1 MYRGAI
7 ICSEYVPQP
16 GDFLF
21 RSNRNDTLAHGIELN
36 IRWGM
41 MFKIART
48 STITQ
53 KIIDQIRTAILAG
66 RLKPGDILPPEKEL
80 MEQFGVS
87 KQTLR
92 ESLRALEH
100 MGLIDVRKGIGGGA
114 HIVEVDIEV
123 TKQSLANFLYF
134 KNLSIENLSEL
145 RKLLEPHAAEKA
157 ARDFSKEDL
166 AHLKKLNDMA
176 RDSLNKNFL
185 EEMSH
190 NEINFHR
197 VIAKNTDNPI
207 LILILDFVENLLEDF
222 KKVLKPD
229 LVFSKSV
236 LDAHD
241 KIFEAIANKD
251 PQKASAE
258 MYQHVH
264 DVELHLAKLK
274 QDIDLWQ
281 VGLKH
286 A

>member
-1 MYRGAI
+1 
-7 ICSEYVPQP
+7 
-16 GDFLF
+16 
-21 RSNRNDTLAHGIELN
+21 
-36 IRWGM
+36 

-66 RLKPGDILPPEKEL
+66 KLKPGDILPHEKEL
-80 MEQFGVS
+80 TEQFGVS

-134 KNLSIENLSEL
+134 KDLTIENLSEL
-145 RKLLEPHAAEKA
+145 RKLIEPHAAGKA
-157 ARDFSKEDL
+157 AEHISKDDL
-166 AHLKKLNDMA
+166 EELGKLNETA
-176 RDSLNKNFL
+176 RGNLNNNLL

-190 NEINFHR
+190 DEINFHR
-197 VIAKNTDNPI
+197 VIAQNTGNPI

-229 LVFSKSV
+229 LAFSKSV

-241 KIFEAIANKD
+241 KIYQAICDKD
-251 PQKASAE
+251 PKKASTE
-258 MYQHVH
+258 MYQHVY

-281 VGLKH
+281 ACLKTGS
-286 A
+286 

>member
-1 MYRGAI
+1 
-7 ICSEYVPQP
+7 
-16 GDFLF
+16 
-21 RSNRNDTLAHGIELN
+21 
-36 IRWGM
+36 

-66 RLKPGDILPPEKEL
+66 KLKPGDILPHEKEL
-80 MEQFGVS
+80 TEQFGVS

-134 KNLSIENLSEL
+134 KDLTIENLSEL
-145 RKLLEPHAAEKA
+145 RKLIEPHAAGKA
-157 ARDFSKEDL
+157 AEHISKDDL
-166 AHLKKLNDMA
+166 EELGKLNETA
-176 RDSLNKNFL
+176 RGNLNNNLL

-190 NEINFHR
+190 DEINFHR
-197 VIAKNTDNPI
+197 VIAQNTGNPI

-229 LVFSKSV
+229 LAFSKSV

-241 KIFEAIANKD
+241 KIYQAICDKD
-251 PQKASAE
+251 SKKASTE
-258 MYQHVH
+258 MYQHVY

-281 VGLKH
+281 ACLKTGS
-286 A
+286 

>member
-1 MYRGAI
+1 
-7 ICSEYVPQP
+7 
-16 GDFLF
+16 
-21 RSNRNDTLAHGIELN
+21 
-36 IRWGM
+36 

-53 KIIDQIRTAILAG
+53 KIIGQIRTAILEG
-66 RLKPGDILPPEKEL
+66 KLKPGDILPPEKEL
-80 MEQFGVS
+80 TEQFGVS

-134 KNLSIENLSEL
+134 KDLSIENLSEL
-145 RKLLEPHAAEKA
+145 RKLIEPHAAGKA
-157 ARDFSKEDL
+157 AEHISKNDL
-166 AHLKKLNDMA
+166 EELGKLNETA
-176 RDSLNKNFL
+176 RDNLDNNLL

-190 NEINFHR
+190 DEINFHR
-197 VIAKNTDNPI
+197 VIAQNTGNPI

-229 LVFSKSV
+229 LAFSKSV

-241 KIFEAIANKD
+241 KIYQAICDED
-251 PQKASAE
+251 PKKASTE
-258 MYQHVH
+258 MYQHVY
-264 DVELHLAKLK
+264 DVEMHLAKLK

-281 VGLKH
+281 VCLKTGS
-286 A
+286 

>member
-1 MYRGAI
+1 
-7 ICSEYVPQP
+7 
-16 GDFLF
+16 
-21 RSNRNDTLAHGIELN
+21 
-36 IRWGM
+36 
-41 MFKIART
+41 MFKTARP

-66 RLKPGDILPPEKEL
+66 KLKPGDVLPPEKEL

-114 HIVEVDIEV
+114 HIVEVDMEV
-123 TKQSLANFLYF
+123 TKESLANFLYF
-134 KNLSIENLSEL
+134 KNLTIENLSEL

-157 ARDFSKEDL
+157 ARDISKEDL
-166 AHLKKLNDMA
+166 EHLKQLNDTA
-176 RDSLNKNFL
+176 RNNLQNNFL
-185 EEMSH
+185 QELSH

-197 VIAKNTDNPI
+197 VIAKNTGNPI

-229 LVFSKSV
+229 QTFSESV

-241 KIFEAIANKD
+241 KIYNAICNQD
-251 PQKASAE
+251 PEKAATE

-264 DVELHLAKLK
+264 EVERHLAKLK
-274 QDIDLWQ
+274 EDVDIWQ
-281 VGLKH
+281 TRIQRT
-286 A
+286 

>member
-1 MYRGAI
+1 
-7 ICSEYVPQP
+7 
-16 GDFLF
+16 
-21 RSNRNDTLAHGIELN
+21 
-36 IRWGM
+36 
-41 MFKIART
+41 MFKTARP

-66 RLKPGDILPPEKEL
+66 KLRPGDVLPPEKEL

-134 KNLSIENLSEL
+134 KDLTIENLSEL
-145 RKLLEPHAAEKA
+145 RKLIEPHAAGKA
-157 ARDFSKEDL
+157 AEHISKDDL
-166 AHLKKLNDMA
+166 EELGKLNETA
-176 RDSLNKNFL
+176 RGNLNNNLL

-190 NEINFHR
+190 DEINFHR
-197 VIAKNTDNPI
+197 VIAQNTGNPI

-229 LVFSKSV
+229 LAFSKSV

-241 KIFEAIANKD
+241 KIYQAICDKD
-251 PQKASAE
+251 PKKASTE
-258 MYQHVH
+258 MYQHVY

-281 VGLKH
+281 ACLKTGS
-286 A
+286 

>member
-1 MYRGAI
+1 
-7 ICSEYVPQP
+7 
-16 GDFLF
+16 
-21 RSNRNDTLAHGIELN
+21 
-36 IRWGM
+36 
-41 MFKIART
+41 MFKTARP

-66 RLKPGDILPPEKEL
+66 KLRPGDVLPPEREL

-114 HIVEVDIEV
+114 HIVEVNIEV

-157 ARDFSKEDL
+157 ARDISKEDL
-166 AHLKKLNDMA
+166 EHLKQLNDTA
-176 RDSLNKNFL
+176 RDNLNKNFL
-185 EEMSH
+185 QELSH

-197 VIAKNTDNPI
+197 VIAKNTGNPI

-229 LVFSKSV
+229 QVFSKSV

-241 KIFEAIANKD
+241 KIFAAICSKD
-251 PQKASAE
+251 PDKASTE
-258 MYQHVH
+258 MYQHVLE
-264 DVELHLAKLK
+264 VELHLAKLK
-274 QDIDLWQ
+274 EDVDLWQ
-281 VGLKH
+281 TRIQQG
-286 A
+286 

>member
-1 MYRGAI
+1 
-7 ICSEYVPQP
+7 
-16 GDFLF
+16 
-21 RSNRNDTLAHGIELN
+21 
-36 IRWGM
+36 

-53 KIIDQIRTAILAG
+53 KIIDQIRTAILEG
-66 RLKPGDILPPEKEL
+66 KLKPGDILPPEKEL
-80 MEQFGVS
+80 TEQFGVS

-134 KNLSIENLSEL
+134 KDLSIENLSEL
-145 RKLLEPHAAEKA
+145 RKLIEPHAAGKA
-157 ARDFSKEDL
+157 AEHISKNDL
-166 AHLKKLNDMA
+166 EELGKLNETA
-176 RDSLNKNFL
+176 RDNLDNNLL

-190 NEINFHR
+190 DEINFHR
-197 VIAKNTDNPI
+197 VIAQNTGNPI

-229 LVFSKSV
+229 LAFSKSV

-241 KIFEAIANKD
+241 KIYQAICDED
-251 PQKASAE
+251 PKKASTE
-258 MYQHVH
+258 MYQHVY

-281 VGLKH
+281 VCLKTGS
-286 A
+286 

>member
-1 MYRGAI
+1 
-7 ICSEYVPQP
+7 
-16 GDFLF
+16 
-21 RSNRNDTLAHGIELN
+21 
-36 IRWGM
+36 

-66 RLKPGDILPPEKEL
+66 KLKPGDILPHEKEL
-80 MEQFGVS
+80 TEQFGVS

-134 KNLSIENLSEL
+134 KDLTIENLSEL
-145 RKLLEPHAAEKA
+145 RKLIEPHAAGKA
-157 ARDFSKEDL
+157 AEHISKDDL
-166 AHLKKLNDMA
+166 EELGRLNETA
-176 RDSLNKNFL
+176 RGNLNNNLL

-190 NEINFHR
+190 DEINFHR
-197 VIAKNTDNPI
+197 VIAQNTGNPI

-229 LVFSKSV
+229 LAFSKSV

-241 KIFEAIANKD
+241 KIYQAICDKD
-251 PQKASAE
+251 PEKASTE
-258 MYQHVH
+258 MYQHVY

-281 VGLKH
+281 ACLKTGS
-286 A
+286 